1 MKSVRI
7 VSALLLVVCLGV
19 ITFKSDYLIQL
30 GIASLNFGWMTSYL
44 FPKVLVLAVASVLIA
59 IAWPMIRLSNGF
71 KFLIG
76 FLILGL
82 SVGGYL
88 IVNPPYIEWTKTGT
102 DLTDETSGIPIEEYF
117 NQNWADFDGVV
128 CLALPGCPHCE
139 VAISRLSLVKK
150 RVPELDVLVF
160 VFTEDSSRVGS
171 FQKKTGVDE
180 LPFVMVPDPATSSVL
195 CQGSFPGFLYFKN
208 GKIVHRWFNDEFG
221 YPALDWVEAG
231 LN

>member
-7 VSALLLVVCLGV
+7 VSALLLVVCLGF
-19 ITFKSDYLIQL
+19 ITLKSDYLIYL
-30 GIASLNFGWMTSYL
+30 GITSLSFGWMTSYL
-44 FPKVLVLAVASVLIA
+44 FPKVLVVTVAFVLIA
-59 IAWPMIRLSNGF
+59 IIWSMLRMSIGY

-102 DLTDETSGIPIEEYF
+102 DLTDATSGIPIEAYL
-117 NQNWADFDGVV
+117 NQNQPDFDGIL

-139 VAISRLSLVKK
+139 VAVSKLALVKK
-150 RVPELDVLVF
+150 RVPKLEVLVF
-160 VFTEDSSRVGS
+160 VFTDDSSRVGS
-171 FQKKTGVDE
+171 FQKETGVDE

-208 GKIVHRWFNDEFG
+208 GKIVHRWFNSEFG